1 MGKRVLVAVD
11 LDSDSHASIL
21 YGIELAARI
30 ESSVVLI
37 AISSPASPK
46 KNPASEASRPH
57 VGTGRDEWMDRVVA
71 ESQRRAVSLELFV
84 ASGRFFDEVIRFV
97 RSQPSVQF
105 LVMSAPKQR
114 QRQDGSKFAAALKCL
129 QQEFEGEILL
139 VEKAGQITRVSDRYL
154 RTPAR
159 GTSV

>member
-11 LDSDSHASIL
+11 LDAESHASIL

-46 KNPASEASRPH
+46 ETSASGASRPH

-71 ESQRRAVSLELFV
+71 ESQQRAVSLELFV

-97 RSQPSVQF
+97 RFQTSVQF

-114 QRQDGSKFAAALKCL
+114 QGEDGPKFAAALKRL